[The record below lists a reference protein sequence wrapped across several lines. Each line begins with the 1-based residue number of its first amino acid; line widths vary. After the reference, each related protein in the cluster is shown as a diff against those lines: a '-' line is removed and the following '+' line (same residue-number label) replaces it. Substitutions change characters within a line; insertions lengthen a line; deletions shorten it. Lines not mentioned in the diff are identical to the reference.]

1 MTQSPLAMLDQ
12 EELLQLAITSGRRN
26 DTSAAL
32 SYLKEAVSRPDASA
46 KAYFLLGAEYAEI
59 NLYDRAI
66 ANMEMALALD
76 PSLHIARFQLGLL
89 VLSCGEGLK
98 AEIILQPLSDVPS
111 PLSDFAKGLIE
122 LMHDQFQ
129 LALDLFQQGM
139 SQNNDNPALQENIQ
153 RIIESIK
160 QLPDEVYNPMHNPVL
175 SHDSSYTPP
184 GNPAEEAEDPSIL
197 QHILLSAYTGTKH

>member
-26 DTSAAL
+26 DASATL
-32 SYLKEAVSRPDASA
+32 SYLKEAVSRPDAGA

-59 NLYDRAI
+59 NLYERAI
-66 ANMEMALALD
+66 ANMEIALALD

-89 VLSCGEGLK
+89 VLSCGEGVK
-98 AEIILQPLSDVPS
+98 AEVILQPLCTESS

-129 LALDLFQQGM
+129 LALDWFEQGM
-139 SQNNDNPALQENIQ
+139 SQNSKKTSSAL
-153 RIIESIK
+153 
-160 QLPDEVYNPMHNPVL
+160 
-175 SHDSSYTPP
+175 
-184 GNPAEEAEDPSIL
+184 
-197 QHILLSAYTGTKH
+197 